1 MLNTNNLP
9 GQTKTEKFG
18 NALTPSTLVLTV
30 TLFFLPKIM
39 FKNTVNKNI
48 GMIRC
53 VTDENH
59 FSLKV
64 LGLTP
69 LILGFPEINFS
80 KLIFEIYRFIKSFYI
95 PNLTNEYHPLT
106 SSDML
111 SLFFVFTIL
120 CFHSKIMTLVM
131 SSS

>member
-1 MLNTNNLP
+1 
-9 GQTKTEKFG
+9 
-18 NALTPSTLVLTV
+18 
-30 TLFFLPKIM
+30 M

-95 PNLTNEYHPLT
+95 PNLTNEYYPLT

-111 SLFFVFTIL
+111 SLFFLQFFGQITLFLKV
-120 CFHSKIMTLVM
+120 KIFNARIFKNVLLN
-131 SSS
+131 